1 MRRTPYS
8 PFVEK
13 ETAPVLWYVL
23 VASLVLRF
31 GGASATGG
39 LSVGALG
46 GRQDHLAVASERLDL
61 GDGGPGSSRPR
72 LVAAAAANSDQNR
85 RI

>member
-23 VASLVLRF
+23 VARVILLFDALSGQR
-31 GGASATGG
+31 GA
-39 LSVGALG
+39 
-46 GRQDHLAVASERLDL
+46 RRLI
-61 GDGGPGSSRPR
+61 PT
-72 LVAAAAANSDQNR
+72 
-85 RI
+85 

>member
-23 VASLVLRF
+23 VASLMLLFDAQSGQWGTR
-31 GGASATGG
+31 
-39 LSVGALG
+39 
-46 GRQDHLAVASERLDL
+46 
-61 GDGGPGSSRPR
+61 
-72 LVAAAAANSDQNR
+72 
-85 RI
+85 

>member
-23 VASLVLRF
+23 VASLVL
-31 GGASATGG
+31 
-39 LSVGALG
+39 L
-46 GRQDHLAVASERLDL
+46 LDA
-61 GDGGPGSSRPR
+61 RPR
-72 LVAAAAANSDQNR
+72 R
-85 RI
+85 RGTHRLIPT

>member
-31 GGASATGG
+31 GGASAS
-39 LSVGALG
+39 SVSPS
-46 GRQDHLAVASERLDL
+46 GR
-61 GDGGPGSSRPR
+61 GD
-72 LVAAAAANSDQNR
+72 
-85 RI
+85 